1 MSRRAITDEQRI
13 DDYLDSAPKDQLIRL
28 QANVAAAL
36 RWRFPVKESAKVAKP
51 KDSAQLPMAE
61 GAE

>member
-13 DDYLDSAPKDQLIRL
+13 DDYLDTAPKDQLIRL

-36 RWRFPVKESAKVAKP
+36 RWRFPAKP
-51 KDSAQLPMAE
+51 AIKPKEDKQANLPGVTA
-61 GAE
+61 